1 MLWRFN
7 QHVSVLAS
15 ALGTAHACFLSL
27 PANAPGGDFTD
38 PCCTSDIWPPFS
50 QVAFQ
55 LTETFT
61 AHSDATAPIGAS
73 LALV

>member
-27 PANAPGGDFTD
+27 PANAPGGGFHR
-38 PCCTSDIWPPFS
+38 PLLHIRHLAALQPSGFS
-50 QVAFQ
+50 A
-55 LTETFT
+55 
-61 AHSDATAPIGAS
+61 D
-73 LALV
+73 